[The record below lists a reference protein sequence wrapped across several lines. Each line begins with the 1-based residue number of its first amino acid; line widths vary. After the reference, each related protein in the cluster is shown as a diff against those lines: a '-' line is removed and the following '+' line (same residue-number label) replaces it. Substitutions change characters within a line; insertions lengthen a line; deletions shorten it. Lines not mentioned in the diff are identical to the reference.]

1 MEPNRGDNNLS
12 EDKISRLLGRSA
24 SGDERAFAE
33 LVKLMEKRICA
44 FFRTRGLSVYDAEEA
59 TQELFLN
66 IFNGLA
72 RYDINRPAEP
82 WIWTIAGRIACDFFK
97 RSTHYNAIIICGDTV
112 LEAPSECDVR
122 NEVALN
128 EMLKQISCLTTLDSQ
143 VLTMAIL
150 GLTSHEIA
158 AHIGLSHAS
167 VRQRL
172 SRIRNKFRA
181 WIAHSHA
188 SSNPGCARKNA
199 KTDSP
204 LICQVR

>member
-1 MEPNRGDNNLS
+1 MDPTLGDNEQA
-12 EDKISRLLGRSA
+12 EDEISRLLTRAA

-44 FFRTRGLSVYDAEEA
+44 FFRTRGLSLYDAEDA

-97 RSTHYNAIIICGDTV
+97 RATHYNAIIICGDTM

-122 NEVALN
+122 NEVAIN

-158 AHIGLSHAS
+158 AHVGLSHAS

-172 SRIRNKFRA
+172 SR
-181 WIAHSHA
+181 S
-188 SSNPGCARKNA
+188 RKKLNSQNRA
-199 KTDSP
+199 KTMSE
-204 LICQVR
+204 